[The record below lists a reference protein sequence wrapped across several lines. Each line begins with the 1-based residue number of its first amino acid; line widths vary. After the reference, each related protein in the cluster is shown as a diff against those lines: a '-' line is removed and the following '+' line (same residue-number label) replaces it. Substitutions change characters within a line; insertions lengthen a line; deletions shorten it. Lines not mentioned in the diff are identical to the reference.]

1 MISRA
6 LHFQERL
13 TGESLFATIRRYL
26 VFVFGG
32 GIGWLIIIGM
42 QALFLARWGEI
53 FSYWVGLIFAD
64 IFTFVYHR
72 LITFKIKS
80 DWKMRF
86 VKFSAIVIV
95 ISVANGALFSFSAK
109 NFDLT
114 YFDMAVPSGL
124 LLGLFGGNLII
135 PGRILVSFVIT
146 LILSII
152 NFGINRIFI
161 FRHH

>member
-1 MISRA
+1 MIRRA

-13 TGESLFATIRRYL
+13 TGEPLLATIRRYL
-26 VFVFGG
+26 IFVFGG
-32 GIGWLIIIGM
+32 GLGWLIIIGM
-42 QALFLARWGEI
+42 QALFLARLGEI
-53 FSYWVGLIFAD
+53 LSYWVGLIFAD

-72 LITFKIKS
+72 FITFKIKS
-80 DWKMRF
+80 DWKARF

-95 ISVANGALFSFSAK
+95 ISVANGALFSLAAK

-114 YFDMAVPSGL
+114 YFDAVIPM
-124 LLGLFGGNLII
+124 LGLFGGGSSVI

-152 NFGINRIFI
+152 NFAINRIVI